1 MILFSDVH
9 PNQPSST
16 RLVRGRVWMLV
27 SALLVIIFIACAVI
41 AIPELVNHP
50 ENVLFRGWTQTQVD
64 SVLLPLGLPITWL
77 IWIHVL
83 LETGFALTA
92 FITAAAIFAHQ
103 PKERFSYYVA
113 FWLVLH
119 GGFSGFLPVTAAARV
134 DALVPVTRILLMA
147 GWFGLFLIAYLF
159 PSGRFVPRWTWISLP
174 FFAAVFVLFI
184 PSYVLDEYAPDPILA
199 GTLLVIALGG
209 VLAQGYR
216 FTKVSSEV
224 ERRQAK
230 WVWFAI
236 AMRVV
241 YVIAISIP
249 ALRDLITN
257 PSILGLVV
265 QTLTAAIT
273 YAISAM
279 LPLAVGAA
287 ILRHRLWEIE
297 PILNRVLVYS
307 GLTLFVVVSYVL
319 IVGGVGLLVGAR
331 SGVPLLSIL
340 ATGLVAVSFQPLRA
354 RLQRGVNRLVY
365 GERDEPYKVL
375 TRLRQRLET
384 AIDPVSALSL
394 TVETIAQAL
403 KLPYA
408 AITYEQVDKYL
419 PSIMFGVPD
428 TPLVDFPLIFAG
440 ETIGVLHVGQR
451 APNEPLTDTDYQL
464 IGVLAQQI
472 GAAAHAALLA
482 AELQAARL
490 KIVETR
496 EETRRRLGSD
506 LHDGVGHQLVMLARL
521 SEQASALLKVDPDRA
536 SIMLKEINQQLNI
549 TVSQVRALAHQL
561 HPPELEVLGLE
572 HALREQAQ
580 MHPNLTIR
588 FDVPDRLPLLPA
600 AVETAA
606 YYITLESITN
616 IEKHAVA
623 TSCLIHLRTSE
634 LIPLHSTMLTL
645 EISDNGV
652 GLSEHLS
659 DGLGLLSMQGRAVEV
674 GGTCQVIPNAA
685 GGTMVLVSLPFQS
698 VSLENKR
705 WNSSNY

>member
-1 MILFSDVH
+1 MILLSDVH
-9 PNQPSST
+9 SNQPSYT
-16 RLVRGRVWMLV
+16 RLVRGRVWMLL
-27 SALLVIIFIACAVI
+27 SALLIIIFIACAVI
-41 AIPELVNHP
+41 GIPELVNHP
-50 ENVLFRGWTQTQVD
+50 ENVLFRGWTQAQVD
-64 SVLLPLGLPITWL
+64 SVLLPLGLPVSWL

-83 LETGFALTA
+83 LEIGFALTA
-92 FITAAAIFAHQ
+92 FVTAAAIFAYQ

-119 GGFSGFLPVTAAARV
+119 GGFSGFLPVTAANRV

-174 FFAAVFVLFI
+174 LFAAVFVLFI
-184 PSYVLDEYAPDPILA
+184 PSYVFDGYAPDPILSGA
-199 GTLLVIALGG
+199 LLVIALGG

-216 FTKVSSEV
+216 FVRVSSAV

-257 PSILGLVV
+257 PSILGLVM

-273 YAISAM
+273 YAISAL
-279 LPLAVGAA
+279 LPLAVGVA

-307 GLTLFVVVSYVL
+307 GLTLFVVCSYVL
-319 IVGGVGLLVGAR
+319 IVGGVGLLIGAG
-331 SGVPLLSIL
+331 SGMPLLSIL
-340 ATGLVAVSFQPLRA
+340 VTGLVAVSFQPLRE

-365 GERDEPYKVL
+365 GERDEPYRVL
-375 TRLRQRLET
+375 ARLGQRLET
-384 AIDPVSALSL
+384 AMDPVSALSI

-408 AITYEQVDKYL
+408 AITYEPEDEYL
-419 PSIMFGVPD
+419 PSITFGVPD
-428 TPLVDFPLIFAG
+428 TPLVRFPLTFAG
-440 ETIGVLHVGQR
+440 ETIGSLHVGQR
-451 APNEPLTDTDYQL
+451 ALNEPLTDTDHKL
-464 IGVLAQQI
+464 IGVVARQI
-472 GAAAHAALLA
+472 GSAAHAALLA

-490 KIVETR
+490 RIVETR

-506 LHDGVGHQLVMLARL
+506 LHDGVGHQLVMLARM
-521 SEQASALLKVDPDRA
+521 SEQASALLAGDPAGA
-536 SIMLKEINQQLNI
+536 SHVLQELNQKLNGTI
-549 TVSQVRALAHQL
+549 TQVRALAHQL

-588 FDVPDRLPLLPA
+588 FDVPNPLPILPA

-606 YYITLESITN
+606 YYIILEAITN
-616 IEKHAVA
+616 IEKHAA
-623 TSCLIHLRTSE
+623 AGSCLIHLRSSE
-634 LIPLHSTMLTL
+634 LIALHSTLLTM

-652 GLSEHLS
+652 GFTERKS

-674 GGTCQVIPNAA
+674 GGTCQVISNAA
-685 GGTMVLVSLPFQS
+685 GGTIVLVSLPFQP

-705 WNSSNY
+705 WNPSN